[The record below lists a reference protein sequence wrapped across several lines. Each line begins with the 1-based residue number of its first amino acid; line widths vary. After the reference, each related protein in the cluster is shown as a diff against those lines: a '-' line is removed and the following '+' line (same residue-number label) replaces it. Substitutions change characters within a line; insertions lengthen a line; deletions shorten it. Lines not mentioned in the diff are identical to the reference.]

1 MIYKGCGYKKT
12 LMKNREIKQKWRNF
26 GIKFLENNQKFTKLY
41 KEKWLYLK
49 IVLNK
54 ILLKDNKLLNK
65 KFQWILIIYKIH

>member
-12 LMKNREIKQKWRNF
+12 LMKNHEITLKWRNI
-26 GIKFLENNQKFTKLY
+26 GIKFLENNLKFTKLY

-54 ILLKDNKLLNK
+54 T
-65 KFQWILIIYKIH
+65 